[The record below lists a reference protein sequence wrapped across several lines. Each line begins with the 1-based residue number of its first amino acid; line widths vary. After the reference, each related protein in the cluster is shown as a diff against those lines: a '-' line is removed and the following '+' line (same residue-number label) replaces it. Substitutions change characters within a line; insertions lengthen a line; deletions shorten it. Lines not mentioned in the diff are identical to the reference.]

1 MDVSELS
8 IQYYKDTFCE
18 HITGGSNIYLYG
30 CVILLTPECAMCLC
44 VLVCICISDIKSEYQ
59 QKTT

>member
-8 IQYYKDTFCE
+8 IQCYKDTFCE
-18 HITGGSNIYLYG
+18 HITGGANIYLYG